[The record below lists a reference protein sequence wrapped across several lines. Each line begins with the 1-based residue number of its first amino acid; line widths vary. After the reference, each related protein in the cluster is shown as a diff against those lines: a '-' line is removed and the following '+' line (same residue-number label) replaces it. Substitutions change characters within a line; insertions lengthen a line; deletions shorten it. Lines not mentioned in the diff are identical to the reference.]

1 MPRSTLQDVADR
13 VGVSTATASLVLRD
27 RPGPSDETRS
37 RVRAAAE
44 ELGYRADRTASLL
57 ASRRSN
63 LVGVVLDI
71 TSAYHGELI
80 VHLDEA
86 AAQQGLELVLVT
98 ITQQRSEEEALRTI
112 RDSRCE
118 AVVLLGS
125 TLSSSR
131 LAEEDQGCP
140 VVVLGRDASAS
151 GMLVDSVLVDDAAM
165 AELAVAHLADA
176 GHRRI
181 AHIDGGADH
190 IAEARRAGYDVA
202 VRRRGLEPQVLAG
215 GDTEQHGMASGKQL
229 LALSQQE
236 RPTAV
241 LAFNDRCALGA
252 REVVVRGGWSIPE
265 DLAIVGIDDSPL
277 ARLAT
282 VGLTSIGQDPAGQAR
297 AALAAVRRRWTGEQ
311 PKGATY
317 LAPHLKIRRTG

>member
-1 MPRSTLQDVADR
+1 MSRSTLKDVADR

-27 RPGPSDETRS
+27 RPGPSDDTRS
-37 RVRAAAE
+37 RVREAAA

-57 ASRRSN
+57 ASHRSN
-63 LVGVVLDI
+63 LMGVVLDI

-98 ITQQRSEEEALRTI
+98 TTQQRSEEEALRTI

-125 TLSSSR
+125 TLSSAR

-140 VVVLGRDASAS
+140 VVVLGRDPSVA
-151 GMLVDSVLVDDAAM
+151 GVLIDSVLVDDAAM

-181 AHIDGGADH
+181 AHIDGGTDH
-190 IAEARRAGYDVA
+190 IAGARRAGFDGA
-202 VRRRGLEPQVLAG
+202 VRRRGLAPQVLAG
-215 GDTEQHGMASGKQL
+215 GATEEDGLAGGDQL
-229 LALSQQE
+229 LALAERE

-241 LAFNDRCALGA
+241 LAFNDRCALGV
-252 REVVVRGGWSIPE
+252 REAVMRAGWSVPE

-297 AALAAVRRRWTGEQ
+297 AALAAVQRRLTGEQ
-311 PKGATY
+311 PNGATY
-317 LAPHLKIRRTG
+317 LAPHLKIRSTG